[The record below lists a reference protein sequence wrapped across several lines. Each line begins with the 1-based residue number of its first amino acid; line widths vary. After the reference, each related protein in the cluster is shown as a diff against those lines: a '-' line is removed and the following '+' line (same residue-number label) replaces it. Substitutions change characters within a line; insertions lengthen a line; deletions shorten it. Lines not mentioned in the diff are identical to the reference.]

1 MAELQHLMVSGQQ
14 QHGNGKTFAQKHQQT
29 NEPKHQNTKHQQ
41 TKTPTYQTGH
51 FLRQKQTQTKRKIL
65 EEYKNW
71 PRTVYEALP
80 NYHLSIIVIR
90 SCTCMLCFG
99 EIHQ

>member
-14 QHGNGKTFAQKHQQT
+14 QHGNGKTFAPKHQQT

-65 EEYKNW
+65 EEYKNG
-71 PRTVYEALP
+71 PELRHFQMIIGLLSLP
-80 NYHLSIIVIR
+80 MN
-90 SCTCMLCFG
+90 
-99 EIHQ
+99 EIK